1 LLFAGRFLPNPRAN
15 RPSDQVPNAQRA
27 VIPGSLALA
36 FTLAPH
42 LQTIN
47 HRGCFSAFAG
57 I

>member
-1 LLFAGRFLPNPRAN
+1 VWRIRYETPLKGV
-15 RPSDQVPNAQRA
+15 VPAS
-27 VIPGSLALA
+27 PALA

-47 HRGCFSAFAG
+47 YRGRFWPFAG

>member
-1 LLFAGRFLPNPRAN
+1 MAPTEGAHFALTVLQIGFGSALKWEVPGAPR
-15 RPSDQVPNAQRA
+15 
-27 VIPGSLALA
+27 LA

-47 HRGCFSAFAG
+47 HRGCFSPFVG